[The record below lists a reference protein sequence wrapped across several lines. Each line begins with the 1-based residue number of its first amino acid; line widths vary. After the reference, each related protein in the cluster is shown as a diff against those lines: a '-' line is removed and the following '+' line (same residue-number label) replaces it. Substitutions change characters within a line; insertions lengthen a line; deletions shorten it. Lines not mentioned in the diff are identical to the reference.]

1 MDSQYILSD
10 LGNVYDKRMRE
21 YRLPFS
27 IFILFSLSALCAPS
41 KWKEKEERIFFLISI
56 YLKSGQEGLG
66 WRGAV
71 DGSRLEKVNGVGGGR
86 EDLSNTFNNKD

>member
-27 IFILFSLSALCAPS
+27 IFIFLFSAQLCVYLPNGR
-41 KWKEKEERIFFLISI
+41 KKKDFFLISI

-66 WRGAV
+66 GKGVLTGA
-71 DGSRLEKVNGVGGGR
+71 GGKG
-86 EDLSNTFNNKD
+86 